1 MSYFWSPNK
10 GLWEGE
16 EEEGEEKEERERSS
30 QGMDSSRELYD
41 FCIQTTWVWS
51 ARVFFGD

>member
-16 EEEGEEKEERERSS
+16 EEEGEEEEERERSS
-30 QGMDSSRELYD
+30 QGMD
-41 FCIQTTWVWS
+41 T
-51 ARVFFGD
+51 